1 MSEKHTDADAAGTQ
15 GTTDGVFTDP
25 EATSAGSGRREPR
38 TRKRRIVAIVVAAL
52 ALVAVVAGAWVITHP
67 NVAAADS
74 EAADGGARAA
84 QAVGGEPG
92 DASSNAAGV
101 NPEAVQEAESEAL
114 GAEDAADP
122 HACCKSSSS
131 DADATAA

>member
-1 MSEKHTDADAAGTQ
+1 MSENHTDAAAAGTQ

-67 NVAAADS
+67 NVAAA
-74 EAADGGARAA
+74 
-84 QAVGGEPG
+84 GGEPG
-92 DASSNAAGV
+92 DASSNATGV
-101 NPEAVQEAESEAL
+101 KPEAVQEAESEAL
-114 GAEDAADP
+114 GAEDATDP
-122 HACCKSSSS
+122 HACCKPSSS